1 MGHTLTLDI
10 PEEVYESLFRKAK
23 QAGRTPEDMVLE
35 WLTRSAQG
43 LADDPLLQLAGTF
56 ESALTDVSDRH
67 DDYIGQGLREEL
79 RGSDH
84 G

>member
-1 MGHTLTLDI
+1 M
-10 PEEVYESLFRKAK
+10 
-23 QAGRTPEDMVLE
+23 LE
-35 WLTRSAQG
+35 WLTRSTKG

-56 ESALTDVSDRH
+56 ESILTDVSDRH